1 MLILPKKHR
10 IITSLVK
17 GNECKVIIL
26 TGNCHFITVVF
37 CYKYYTITINKKK
50 IHAKMENTT
59 VFQCLSIVLIEGYDK
74 KYSIIKTKAHIKQV
88 N

>member
-26 TGNCHFITVVF
+26 TDNCHFITVVF
-37 CYKYYTITINKKK
+37 CYKCYTITINKKK
-50 IHAKMENTT
+50 NPRENGKYYG
-59 VFQCLSIVLIEGYDK
+59 FSMLSTMLIEGYDK
-74 KYSIIKTKAHIKQV
+74 KYSIIKTKAHISK
-88 N
+88 